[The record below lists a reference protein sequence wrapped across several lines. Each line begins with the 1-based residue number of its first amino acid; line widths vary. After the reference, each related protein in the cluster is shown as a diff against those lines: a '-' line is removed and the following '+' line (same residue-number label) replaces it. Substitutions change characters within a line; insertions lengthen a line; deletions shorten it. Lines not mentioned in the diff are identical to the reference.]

1 MYVCNNEHSFPAV
14 ISALL
19 DSLNDKDQNVRR
31 SVIESIERIS
41 KQNPEIVVQT
51 AIYFWEMHKKVD
63 IIRTERFHYIL
74 NYISCTLLLLF
85 HKDFLGTHGILVERD
100 VQCL

>member
-1 MYVCNNEHSFPAV
+1 VNLKSYDQAQDTKKLFHSFHKTNKYIYVCNNERSFLAV

-63 IIRTERFHYIL
+63 I
-74 NYISCTLLLLF
+74 
-85 HKDFLGTHGILVERD
+85 
-100 VQCL
+100 